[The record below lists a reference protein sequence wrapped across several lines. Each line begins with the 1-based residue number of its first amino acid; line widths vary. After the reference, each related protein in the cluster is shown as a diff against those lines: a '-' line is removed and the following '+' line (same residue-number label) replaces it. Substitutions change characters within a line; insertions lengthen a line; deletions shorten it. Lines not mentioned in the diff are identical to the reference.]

1 MPRTIVKLDFAAV
14 LQGQYLKWLA
24 VGALHTIGLFTLA
37 LVFAFALAV
46 LLVAVRSIPLRITEW
61 LVAAYVNYH
70 RNVPTLVQLFVWYFG
85 VPQLL
90 PAEVSGWIN
99 DHEGE
104 FAFALVALSLN
115 AAAYMSEDLRSGL
128 CSIPTGQVEG
138 ARALGLSYVQAMR
151 DVLLPQAI
159 RIAVPPLI
167 NQSLTLF
174 KTTSLAMAIGVAEM
188 TYSSRQIENETYR
201 TFETYAI
208 ASAFYLAFSFSIMLA
223 GWWYERARPGARVA
237 R

>member
-1 MPRTIVKLDFAAV
+1 VKFDFAAV
-14 LQGQYLKWLA
+14 LHGQYLQWLA
-24 VGALHTIGLFTLA
+24 AGALHTLALFALA
-37 LVFAFALAV
+37 LVSGFALAV
-46 LLVAVRSIPLRITEW
+46 LLVGIRSLQLRVLEW

-85 VPQLL
+85 IPQVL
-90 PAEVSGWIN
+90 PAAVSGWMN
-99 DHEGE
+99 DHNGE
-104 FAFALVALSLN
+104 FAYALIALSLN

-128 CSIPTGQVEG
+128 RSIAKDHVEG

-159 RIAVPPLI
+159 RVAVPPLI
-167 NQSLTLF
+167 NQSLNLF

-188 TYSSRQIENETYR
+188 TYASRQIENETYR

-208 ASAFYLAFSFSIMLA
+208 ASAFYLALSFSIMFA
-223 GWWYERARPGARVA
+223 GWWYDRTRLRV
-237 R
+237 RVR